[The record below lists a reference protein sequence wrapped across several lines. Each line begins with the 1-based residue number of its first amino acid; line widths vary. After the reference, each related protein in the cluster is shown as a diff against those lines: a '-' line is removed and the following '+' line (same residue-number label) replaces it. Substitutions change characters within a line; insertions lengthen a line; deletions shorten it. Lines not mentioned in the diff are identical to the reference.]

1 MEKLLEV
8 SDLHVAF
15 PSKRETVR
23 AVDGVSFQVFQ
34 GETFGLVG
42 ESGCGK
48 SQTLRSILGLL
59 KQPGRI
65 TGGEIRYKGAD
76 IAKMSQRELQK
87 IRGKEISMIFQEPMT
102 ALNPVLRIRSQM
114 YEAFEG
120 EKLSKEEKR
129 RRAIEL
135 LKLVGIHPVVVHGGG
150 PQIGNMLEKL
160 EIRSEFREGLRVT
173 DDATMNVVE
182 MVLVGSVNKDIVNQ
196 INRAGAR
203 AVGLSGKDGMLL
215 HAEKKAMVVTRE
227 NQPPEIIDLGNVGRV
242 TRVET
247 TLIFSLM
254 KDGFVPVIAPVG
266 VDDEGHTYNINAD
279 AVAGAVA
286 GALRARRL
294 IMLTDVAGVLDPEG
308 KLIQSIRVEDAA
320 GLYENGTVTGG
331 MIPKLNCCIDAIEQG
346 VEKVMIVDGRVENCV
361 LLELLTDQGVGTEI
375 VGEER

>member
-1 MEKLLEV
+1 MDAKLQSQVLIE
-8 SDLHVAF
+8 SLPYLRKFHG
-15 PSKRETVR
+15 ETVVIKYGGH
-23 AVDGVSFQVFQ
+23 AMKD
-34 GETFGLVG
+34 EA
-42 ESGCGK
+42 
-48 SQTLRSILGLL
+48 L
-59 KQPGRI
+59 KAAFARN
-65 TGGEIRYKGAD
+65 
-76 IAKMSQRELQK
+76 IA
-87 IRGKEISMIFQEPMT
+87 
-102 ALNPVLRIRSQM
+102 
-114 YEAFEG
+114 
-120 EKLSKEEKR
+120 
-129 RRAIEL
+129 L

-279 AVAGAVA
+279 AVAG
-286 GALRARRL
+286 
-294 IMLTDVAGVLDPEG
+294 VLDPEG

>member
-1 MEKLLEV
+1 MDAKLQSQVLIE
-8 SDLHVAF
+8 SLPYLRKFHG
-15 PSKRETVR
+15 ETVVIKYGGH
-23 AVDGVSFQVFQ
+23 AMKD
-34 GETFGLVG
+34 EA
-42 ESGCGK
+42 
-48 SQTLRSILGLL
+48 L
-59 KQPGRI
+59 KAAFARN
-65 TGGEIRYKGAD
+65 
-76 IAKMSQRELQK
+76 IA
-87 IRGKEISMIFQEPMT
+87 
-102 ALNPVLRIRSQM
+102 
-114 YEAFEG
+114 
-120 EKLSKEEKR
+120 
-129 RRAIEL
+129 L

-286 GALRARRL
+286 GALR
-294 IMLTDVAGVLDPEG
+294 
-308 KLIQSIRVEDAA
+308 VEDAA

>member
-1 MEKLLEV
+1 MDAKLQSQVLIE
-8 SDLHVAF
+8 SLPYLRKFHG
-15 PSKRETVR
+15 ETVVIKYGGH
-23 AVDGVSFQVFQ
+23 AMKD
-34 GETFGLVG
+34 EA
-42 ESGCGK
+42 
-48 SQTLRSILGLL
+48 L
-59 KQPGRI
+59 KAAFARN
-65 TGGEIRYKGAD
+65 
-76 IAKMSQRELQK
+76 IA
-87 IRGKEISMIFQEPMT
+87 
-102 ALNPVLRIRSQM
+102 
-114 YEAFEG
+114 
-120 EKLSKEEKR
+120 
-129 RRAIEL
+129 L

-150 PQIGNMLEKL
+150 PQIGNMREKL

-279 AVAGAVA
+279 AVAG
-286 GALRARRL
+286 
-294 IMLTDVAGVLDPEG
+294 VLDPEG

>member
-1 MEKLLEV
+1 MDAKLQSQVLIE
-8 SDLHVAF
+8 SLPYLRKFHG
-15 PSKRETVR
+15 ETVVIKYGGH
-23 AVDGVSFQVFQ
+23 AMKD
-34 GETFGLVG
+34 EA
-42 ESGCGK
+42 
-48 SQTLRSILGLL
+48 L
-59 KQPGRI
+59 KAAFARN
-65 TGGEIRYKGAD
+65 
-76 IAKMSQRELQK
+76 IA
-87 IRGKEISMIFQEPMT
+87 
-102 ALNPVLRIRSQM
+102 
-114 YEAFEG
+114 
-120 EKLSKEEKR
+120 
-129 RRAIEL
+129 L

-320 GLYENGTVTGG
+320 GLYENESWVPSCPRLETAKSSCRSGCGRTGKWSWGRTSRRWHGLSAHGTTSSSSAART
-331 MIPKLNCCIDAIEQG
+331 ILRFRNC
-346 VEKVMIVDGRVENCV
+346 RS
-361 LLELLTDQGVGTEI
+361 
-375 VGEER
+375 